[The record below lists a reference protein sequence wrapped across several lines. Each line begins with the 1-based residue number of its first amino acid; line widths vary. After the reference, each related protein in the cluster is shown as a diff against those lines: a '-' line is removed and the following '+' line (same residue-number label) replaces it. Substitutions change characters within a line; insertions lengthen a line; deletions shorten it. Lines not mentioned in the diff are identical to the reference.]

1 MIRAFIFF
9 ALAALVASHQE
20 LSALYKE
27 YQVAGGKGQPQKVV
41 LPALKVKSPSSKDA
55 AARDKSLFFP
65 PLPGQSSSDYHPQLR
80 AASPSN
86 DTEIIFYSWHVHV
99 YFFHEDAN
107 VTARTLALRDQFIST
122 FSLATCS
129 DECFM
134 GGPFDTCNQ
143 GTKFY
148 SYPLLSPY
156 LQNLTKKLQSFLL
169 FLQACACGTPCT
181 AWTAPI
187 LMASGACTCPMSTWP
202 RWSLG

>member
-1 MIRAFIFF
+1 MIRAFILF

-65 PLPGQSSSDYHPQLR
+65 PLPGQTSSDYHPQLR

-143 GTKFY
+143 GT
-148 SYPLLSPY
+148 
-156 LQNLTKKLQSFLL
+156 NSFLSVFPPFASFTQTL
-169 FLQACACGTPCT
+169 EIHLY
-181 AWTAPI
+181 PI
-187 LMASGACTCPMSTWP
+187 L
-202 RWSLG
+202 

>member
-1 MIRAFIFF
+1 MIRAFILF

-20 LSALYKE
+20 LSTLYKE

-41 LPALKVKSPSSKDA
+41 LPTLKVKSPSSKDA

-65 PLPGQSSSDYHPQLR
+65 PLPGQTGSDYHPQLR

-143 GTKFY
+143 GNQFH
-148 SYPLLSPY
+148 SH
-156 LQNLTKKLQSFLL
+156 
-169 FLQACACGTPCT
+169 PCT
-181 AWTAPI
+181 
-187 LMASGACTCPMSTWP
+187 
-202 RWSLG
+202 